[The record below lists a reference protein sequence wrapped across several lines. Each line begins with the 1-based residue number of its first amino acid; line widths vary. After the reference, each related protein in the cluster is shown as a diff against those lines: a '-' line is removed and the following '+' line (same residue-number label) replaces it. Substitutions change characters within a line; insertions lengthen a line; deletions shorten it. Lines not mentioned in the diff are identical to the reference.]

1 MEKIFPVFHLPGIL
15 SFITVRP
22 LDLLDILLVAYI
34 IYRVIHLMKG
44 TRAIQMLFGIAAL
57 VVFGIAARV
66 YGLPGTSWFLSSISS
81 VWAVGFLILFQPELR
96 NALTQLGRNRFFGIF
111 LKGEARAIGVVA
123 QSCQQL
129 IARGYGAIIV
139 FEKNDGLKNHTDT
152 GVAIG
157 ARVSEPLLI
166 SLFVPESP
174 MHDGAV
180 VVRGDQIIAAGCTLP
195 MTQDQGITARYGM
208 RHRAGVGLTEETDAV
223 AVIVSEERGAI
234 AIARYGRLVALSGP
248 GELRQKL
255 TKALHAKP
263 GTDAT
268 STQLSVFK

>member
-1 MEKIFPVFHLPGIL
+1 MNAIFVSFTLPGIL

-44 TRAIQMLFGIAAL
+44 TRAIQMLFGVLAL
-57 VVFGIAARV
+57 VAFAVAARA
-66 YGLPGTSWFLSSISS
+66 YDLPGTSWFLTSIGS
-81 VWAVGFLILFQPELR
+81 VWAIAFLILFQPEIR
-96 NALTQLGRNRFFGIF
+96 NALTQLGRNRFLGIF
-111 LKGEARAIGVVA
+111 LRGEARAIGVVTRA
-123 QSCQQL
+123 CQQL
-129 IARGYGAIIV
+129 ISRGYGAIIV
-139 FEKNDGLKNHTDT
+139 FEKNDGLKNYTDT

-157 ARVSEPLLI
+157 ARASEQLLV

-180 VVRGDQIIAAGCTLP
+180 VIRGDQILAAGCTLP
-195 MTQDQGITARYGM
+195 MTQDQGISSRLGM

-234 AIARYGRLVALSGP
+234 ALARYGRLAALAGP
-248 GELRQKL
+248 DELRRTL
-255 TKALHAKP
+255 ARALHARLDK
-263 GTDAT
+263 DAEP
-268 STQLSVFK
+268 SQLSAFP